1 MKRTVLLFASMLLGI
16 TMASAATTHTS
27 HDGTTVDKN
36 KRYRYAQPIVF
47 MERGVE
53 FLIFP
58 DGTFDFNTNN
68 NNARYGSNSRRSSIN
83 ATYNGPRVSVNYS
96 TQPRGTQ
103 IYRDRN
109 GTIRSIGD
117 VYINYDRYGKITR
130 VGSIF
135 IDYSRGRNAT
145 LSQVGGLR
153 VNYNHYG
160 QIVNIHGQI
169 NRYNNNCNV
178 CGTLSCTMDHNNKKG
193 HNDYDRDHDRY
204 DNDDRYDDDNYYYY
218 KQNGKEKKHKKNK
231 R

>member
-16 TMASAATTHTS
+16 TMVTAATTHTI
-27 HDGTTVDKN
+27 HDGTTTLDKN

-47 MERGVE
+47 LERGVE

-68 NNARYGSNSRRSSIN
+68 NDAYYGSNSRRSSIN

-96 TQPRGTQ
+96 SQQRGTH
-103 IYRDRN
+103 ISRDRN

-135 IDYSRGRNAT
+135 MDYSRGRNAT

-193 HNDYDRDHDRY
+193 NNDYDRDHDRY
-204 DNDDRYDDDNYYYY
+204 DNDDNNYYY
-218 KQNGKEKKHKKNK
+218 KQNGKDKKYKKNK

>member
-1 MKRTVLLFASMLLGI
+1 MKRTILLFASLLLGI
-16 TMASAATTHTS
+16 TMASASETHATHN
-27 HDGTTVDKN
+27 GTTLVKN
-36 KRYRYAQPIVF
+36 NNYRNAQPIVF

-68 NNARYGSNSRRSSIN
+68 NDAHYGNSRRSSIN
-83 ATYNGPRVSVNYS
+83 ASYNGPRVSVNYS
-96 TQPRGTQ
+96 SRSRGTH
-103 IYRDRN
+103 ISRDRN

-117 VYINYDRYGKITR
+117 VYLNYDRYGKITR

-135 IDYSRGRNAT
+135 MDYRRGRNAT

-160 QIVNIHGQI
+160 EIVNIQGQI

-178 CGTLSCTMDHNNKKG
+178 CGTLSCTMDHNQNND
-193 HNDYDRDHDRY
+193 HNDYERDHDRY
-204 DNDDRYDDDNYYYY
+204 NNNDNNYYY
-218 KQNGKEKKHKKNK
+218 KQKGKNK
-231 R
+231 KYKK